1 MRKRRLEGR
10 EREIKYFTNT
20 YAASLE
26 VVVFNQQTKAGEPR
40 SGEGNEEAI
49 DEGAFGRNGGGEGA
63 ENCGKSRENG
73 RVNS

>member
-26 VVVFNQQTKAGEPR
+26 VVVFNQQTEAGAVK
-40 SGEGNEEAI
+40 AI
-49 DEGAFGRNGGGEGA
+49 DEGAFGCSGGGEGA
-63 ENCGKSRENG
+63 ENRGDGKMKSHERMEE
-73 RVNS
+73 

>member
-1 MRKRRLEGR
+1 M
-10 EREIKYFTNT
+10 
-20 YAASLE
+20 E
-26 VVVFNQQTKAGEPR
+26 VVVFNQQTKAGEPQ
-40 SGEGNEEAI
+40 SGEGDEEAI